1 MHLVECPQC
10 QTQLSVED
18 PTYTRVICTHCRE
31 IVDIQPPASPRTKP
45 SGTMTRASSPRNAA
59 IPRTGS
65 GPRHAASKTKPK
77 AQGHEAFIIPAAVAA
92 ILIFS
97 IGAFALTR
105 SRSTTEA
112 TVRDTTT
119 TPNNDTKRIAFTTGS
134 PESKAPPIETTPTPK
149 PQLPPE
155 TRRAVEPAPTP
166 ASDDVRPA
174 SEPTPTPA
182 TPSPT
187 EKSAAPAANAPT
199 PPAPSAP
206 AAVPA
211 PEAAP
216 VKDVSELLK
225 APAVRDQKRDDD
237 EAVLEKEDAARA
249 KAMSDKAAGIEP
261 KSKDELRSKLTGT
274 DEPAAPVAP
283 PKSLASK
290 TGLPSSTPVPAPAKA
305 LDVAELAPVCATCLG
320 TGFTPFGT
328 PRHLVRGVKDPP
340 PPNPML
346 APWKQC
352 AKCKAGMDDTGL
364 ADAEASRMKDPATG
378 AAADNWTQMA
388 GGNLSSVETRHIT
401 FRSQLAP
408 AQSKVVADMLEQLTE
423 HLQMITRVTVLTPTR
438 PGTHELFLFTD
449 RGAYEKVRDAV
460 APNPNIDRA
469 ALSKISGMSGR
480 NKSLFHVQPPQKPE
494 HMGLFL
500 MGRMSMTEA
509 SNAKAPFW
517 LVEGFAAYCEN
528 TITKKNLCY
537 TISYELN
544 DIKFTPNWNDDVR
557 KFALKKQLK
566 PWKDVFFASGVGMK
580 PLEYLTCYSMVS
592 FLIKSDPQRFTKLV
606 LAVRE
611 GHPSPVALK
620 LAYGRS
626 VEDLQNMWA
635 AWALTAK

>member
-1 MHLVECPQC
+1 M
-10 QTQLSVED
+10 
-18 PTYTRVICTHCRE
+18 
-31 IVDIQPPASPRTKP
+31 A
-45 SGTMTRASSPRNAA
+45 RASSPRNAA
-59 IPRTGS
+59 VQSAPRTGS
-65 GPRHAASKTKPK
+65 GPRHAASKAKPK
-77 AQGHEAFIIPAAVAA
+77 AHGQDALLIPAAVAA
-92 ILIFS
+92 LLLFS
-97 IGAFALTR
+97 IGAFALAR
-105 SRSTTEA
+105 SRSVTEA
-112 TVRDTTT
+112 TVSDASTASSRESS
-119 TPNNDTKRIAFTTGS
+119 DTKRVAFTTGAT
-134 PESKAPPIETTPTPK
+134 ESKTALTETAPLTR
-149 PQLPPE
+149 PQPAPE
-155 TRRAVEPAPTP
+155 ARRAVDAAPAPVNDTARPVPESVQTPAVPAPT
-166 ASDDVRPA
+166 
-174 SEPTPTPA
+174 
-182 TPSPT
+182 
-187 EKSAAPAANAPT
+187 EKVAAPVVAPT
-199 PPAPSAP
+199 PPAPVATAP
-206 AAVPA
+206 ASP
-211 PEAAP
+211 AAP
-216 VKDVSELLK
+216 AVAKDVSELLK
-225 APAVRDQKRDDD
+225 GPATRDAKRDDD
-237 EAVLEKEDAARA
+237 EAVLEKEIAARE
-249 KAMSDKAAGIEP
+249 KAMTDKAAGAES
-261 KSKDELRSKLTGT
+261 KAKDELRSKLTGT
-274 DEPAAPVAP
+274 EEPAAPVAP
-283 PKSLASK
+283 PKSLAAKLGMASG
-290 TGLPSSTPVPAPAKA
+290 TGTPVTPGPGQTTAKA
-305 LDVAELAPVCATCLG
+305 LDAPELAPVCAACMG

-328 PRHLVRGVKDPP
+328 PRHLVRGVKDPL

-352 AKCKAGMDDTGL
+352 AKCKAGVDDAAL
-364 ADAEASRMKDPATG
+364 ADVEASRMKDPATG

-408 AQSKVVADMLEQLTE
+408 AQSKAVADMLEQLTE
-423 HLQMITRVTVLTPTR
+423 HLQAISRVTVLTPTR

-449 RGAYEKVRDAV
+449 RGAYEKVRDTV
-460 APNPNIDRA
+460 APNPDIDRA
-469 ALSKISGMSGR
+469 ALSKVSGMSGR

-509 SNAKAPFW
+509 SDAKAPFW

-544 DIKFTPNWNDDVR
+544 DIKFTPNWNDDVK

-620 LAYGRS
+620 MAYGRS
-626 VEDLQNMWA
+626 VEELQNMWA